1 MPDTQRLNGAEALV
15 EVLRNYNVE
24 YIFSSPGS
32 EWPPVWEHLAKQK
45 ALDQKGPQYLN
56 TRHENLAIGM
66 AMGYSKVTGR
76 LPVVLLHTTVGTLQG
91 AMALRAAYHEQVPM
105 LVCAGESVGFGEGEG
120 GYVGFQWQ
128 RFLAD
133 RGGPARLADPYVKW
147 SFGVNTK
154 VVLPGSVHRAC
165 QLAMASPKG
174 PVFLSIPFEYLV
186 EEMVST
192 APASYTLPTQPRAD
206 PQGLEEIARL
216 LTESHTPVIITEYA
230 GQQVAGVKKLVELAE
245 LVGALGE
252 FVV

>member
-1 MPDTQRLNGAEALV
+1 MGDTQGLRGAEAFL
-15 EVLRNYNVE
+15 EILRNYNVE

-45 ALDQKGPQYLN
+45 ALDQQGPQYLN

-66 AMGYSKVTGR
+66 AMGYTKVTGR

-133 RGGPARLADPYVKW
+133 RGGPARLAEPFVQL
-147 SFGVNTK
+147 SFGVITK
-154 VVLPGSVHRAC
+154 VVLRSRVLRAC
-165 QLAMASPKG
+165 MIAMA
-174 PVFLSIPFEYLV
+174 
-186 EEMVST
+186 
-192 APASYTLPTQPRAD
+192 
-206 PQGLEEIARL
+206 
-216 LTESHTPVIITEYA
+216 
-230 GQQVAGVKKLVELAE
+230 
-245 LVGALGE
+245 
-252 FVV
+252 